1 MPAYVINNKGT
12 LEGVNLSPSPSSSS
26 SSFCCTCTLFSL
38 LLLRFLGVLYYTTNN
53 VGPFSPENERPRGG
67 GSLLC
72 VLCVVALNSL
82 LSSLP
87 PPPRFEKKMRGCA
100 DWIDVDKLWLMWGC
114 SFVGHPFFLEHIRE
128 RERKRRSGWSVFEE
142 VSLRGNRSS
151 RNSFQR

>member
-1 MPAYVINNKGT
+1 MCIVR
-12 LEGVNLSPSPSSSS
+12 
-26 SSFCCTCTLFSL
+26 CC
-38 LLLRFLGVLYYTTNN
+38 
-53 VGPFSPENERPRGG
+53 
-67 GSLLC
+67 
-72 VLCVVALNSL
+72 AQ
-82 LSSLP
+82 LSSLFSS

-114 SFVGHPFFLEHIRE
+114 SFVGHPFLEHIRE